1 MKRVF
6 IVKHQAS
13 NPIVKHQPSNGRRGV
28 NMGIKRDLSYLHQSN
43 CHFV

>member
-6 IVKHQAS
+6 IVKHQPS
-13 NPIVKHQPSNGRRGV
+13 NPPKGTNT
-28 NMGIKRDLSYLHQSN
+28 GIKRGDSYLHQTN